1 MLAGEGA
8 KVPMRGRLDYLDGI
22 RALAALFVVAHH
34 VYLQVYPRFPE
45 NTGPWFLGWLLYGNF
60 AVAVFI
66 VVSGYSLTLAPA
78 RRQFHLGMGY
88 WPYLKR
94 RAWRILP
101 AYWAAVLLSSLIF
114 VVLIEPRA
122 DVSIGVRDVLV
133 HLGLVQDMIR
143 NTPPNGAL
151 WSIAVEWQLYFVFP
165 LFLLARRVVGP
176 AATAA
181 LGVVGVWAVNVLARN
196 SAPFHRLLNLT
207 PQFAALFIFG
217 MLAAAATVRR
227 EQRSRVPWGWIT
239 LGLAVAGV
247 AACAALGS
255 ERVLGVDLY
264 WSDLA
269 IGTVAACLLAAL
281 SGPGTT
287 AVKRFLQ
294 HRRLVST
301 GHFSYSIYLVH
312 APILA
317 VGWLYV
323 VEPLH
328 WSRNASFVTMAVIV
342 VPVAI
347 AASYGFYLLIERPF
361 MNRRAAVTSA
371 ARPPA

>member
-1 MLAGEGA
+1 
-8 KVPMRGRLDYLDGI
+8 
-22 RALAALFVVAHH
+22 
-34 VYLQVYPRFPE
+34 
-45 NTGPWFLGWLLYGNF
+45 
-60 AVAVFI
+60 
-66 VVSGYSLTLAPA
+66 
-78 RRQFHLGMGY
+78 
-88 WPYLKR
+88 
-94 RAWRILP
+94 
-101 AYWAAVLLSSLIF
+101 
-114 VVLIEPRA
+114 
-122 DVSIGVRDVLV
+122 
-133 HLGLVQDMIR
+133 
-143 NTPPNGAL
+143 
-151 WSIAVEWQLYFVFP
+151 
-165 LFLLARRVVGP
+165 
-176 AATAA
+176 
-181 LGVVGVWAVNVLARN
+181 
-196 SAPFHRLLNLT
+196 
-207 PQFAALFIFG
+207 
-217 MLAAAATVRR
+217 
-227 EQRSRVPWGWIT
+227 
-239 LGLAVAGV
+239 AGV